1 MFGVKHNYSGLKTTL
16 FFFCIF
22 LILLLPVQGNP
33 VPGDPATGDPAKG
46 DPATGDPATGGPD
59 NKERAGSKAAGADSL
74 MLLHIN
80 EVIIEEHRSSFF
92 HEDKRSAE
100 PDSLTM
106 LAFSGS
112 DLGTLLPAFTTA
124 YINTPGS
131 AGSAASL
138 FLRGTNSYQSA
149 ISWNGFVLNSLTL
162 GMADLSLV
170 PVAAADEIK
179 VVYGAAGSIA
189 GSGNTG
195 GAVLLGNRAD
205 WNNRV
210 RTEIRSELGSYDN
223 RHYSVTG
230 RFGNPRIQYHI
241 NIFSH
246 QAENDFRYT
255 DIYKPGNP
263 RETIANNALDNRGTI
278 QNLFLRLP
286 RGNSI
291 EAGLW
296 YQVREKQLPAIMG
309 SYLPAIAVQGDNSV
323 RGYAKWSKIWHRS
336 VLSVNT
342 AIFDET
348 MTWDDGSRNAAGN
361 AQPLSEITARRFMG
375 DASYRV
381 WVTDHLSADG
391 GFIFSSL
398 SASAGSYV
406 RQPAEYRTAV
416 FSAIKLALPALTV
429 NTSARKEYHP
439 GIDIPVL
446 LSAGARYRL
455 PSGRL
460 SIIASY
466 SDQFRVPTFNDKYW
480 YPGGNPDLLPETG
493 YSADA
498 GLSVVLLSS
507 QHLQLE
513 AETGIYRSRLKNM
526 IQWVPTS
533 NNSWWHPENRDL
545 VNVRGLEASVSAGG
559 STGNLHYGAR
569 AGYNYAKSM
578 VESLQPEEG
587 KKSPKH
593 LRYMP
598 PHSGSL
604 SINAG
609 KGRGYTG
616 VSVNYTGNRHTTS
629 DNNPLHM
636 MPPFM
641 VCNAWGGY
649 RVNLWGISAMLQI
662 RVMNL
667 FNEQYQV
674 VRSYAMPGRTFHL
687 GLTLG
692 YNDAH

>member
-1 MFGVKHNYSGLKTTL
+1 MIISL
-16 FFFCIF
+16 
-22 LILLLPVQGNP
+22 P
-33 VPGDPATGDPAKG
+33 VPGNPAYGIPATGVPETDVPEI
-46 DPATGDPATGGPD
+46 
-59 NKERAGSKAAGADSL
+59 KEVSKSTAAGADSL

-100 PDSLTM
+100 PDSISTRALT
-106 LAFSGS
+106 GS

-131 AGSAASL
+131 SGSAASL

-170 PVAAADEIK
+170 PVSAADEIK

-195 GAVLLGNRAD
+195 GAILLGNRAD

-210 RTEIRSELGSYDN
+210 RTEVRSELGSYDN
-223 RHYSVTG
+223 RHYSVAG
-230 RFGNPRIQYHI
+230 RFGSPRVQYHL

-246 QAENDFRYT
+246 QAVNDFRYT

-286 RGNSI
+286 RGNII

-309 SYLPAIAVQGDNSV
+309 SYLPASAVQGDNSV

-348 MTWDDGSRNAAGN
+348 MVWDNGSRNASGIAG
-361 AQPLSEITARRFMG
+361 PVSEITTRRYMG

-381 WVTDHLSADG
+381 WLTDHLSVDG
-391 GFIFSSL
+391 GVIFSAL
-398 SASAGSYV
+398 SAGAENYV
-406 RQPAEYRTAV
+406 RQPAEYRTAAV
-416 FSAIKLALPALTV
+416 TALKLALPALTV

-455 PSGRL
+455 PPGWL
-460 SIIASY
+460 SVIASY

-493 YSADA
+493 YSADV
-498 GLSVVLLSS
+498 GLSAVLLSS
-507 QHLQLE
+507 QHLHLK

-526 IQWVPTS
+526 IQWVPS
-533 NNSWWHPENRDL
+533 GNNSWWYPENRDL

-559 STGNLHYGAR
+559 STGDLHYGVR
-569 AGYNYAKSM
+569 AGYNYAKSL
-578 VESLQPEEG
+578 VESLHPENSEN
-587 KKSPKH
+587 SPKH
-593 LRYMP
+593 LRYVP
-598 PHSGSL
+598 PHSGSISL
-604 SINAG
+604 NAG
-609 KGRGYTG
+609 SGKGYLGITA
-616 VSVNYTGNRHTTS
+616 NYTGSRHTTS

-636 MPPFM
+636 MPPFR
-641 VCNAWGGY
+641 VFNAWGGY
-649 RVNLWGISAMLQI
+649 NVKLWGISGMVQL

-674 VRSYAMPGRTFHL
+674 IRSYAMPGRTFHL
-687 GLTLG
+687 GFTLG
-692 YNDAH
+692 YNDAD